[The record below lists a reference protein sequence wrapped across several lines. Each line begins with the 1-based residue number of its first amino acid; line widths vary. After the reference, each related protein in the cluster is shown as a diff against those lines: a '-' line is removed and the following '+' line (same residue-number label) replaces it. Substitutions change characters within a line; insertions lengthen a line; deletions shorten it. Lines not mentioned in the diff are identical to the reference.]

1 MSSADQSQV
10 SLKEPETMN
19 ASTPGEPDEAKR
31 QPVAPKVARA
41 PAIIVTVIVVA
52 IIGLSLWY
60 LVEPQPLTI
69 QGEADA
75 TRIDI
80 AARVDGRVGQ
90 RPVERGDN
98 VTSGELLFQIDNPE
112 LVAKLHEAEAGLSLA
127 SAQLANIQA
136 GTRIEVIAQRKAAV
150 DTALANLTLAQRTFD
165 RVKELAG
172 SGNAP
177 IQRLDENT
185 DSLQVAQRTLDQAKS
200 AYDEAVNGYTAE
212 QRAIAR
218 AGVVSAQASIDTTQ
232 AQVNELVV
240 KAPISA
246 QVYQIGAELGEYVS
260 PGVPLMSLVD
270 LNDVWL
276 RFDLRE
282 DLAKGLKLGDRF
294 QMRVPALGDKLITAE
309 IRVIASK
316 GEYAGWRATRATGD
330 FDLRTFEIRAYPVTP
345 IPELRPGMSVYAT
358 WADSRR

>member
-1 MSSADQSQV
+1 MAEARKVDDEEAAPAAAERPATP
-10 SLKEPETMN
+10 EP
-19 ASTPGEPDEAKR
+19 R
-31 QPVAPKVARA
+31 RAPKVART
-41 PAIIVTVIVVA
+41 PAIIVAIVVCA
-52 IIGLSLWY
+52 VVGLSLWY
-60 LVEPQPLTI
+60 LVQPQPLII

-75 TRIDI
+75 TRVDI

-98 VTSGELLFQIDNPE
+98 VTAGQLLFQIDNPE
-112 LVAKLHEAEAGLSLA
+112 LVAKLRQAQAGLSLA

-136 GTRIEVIAQRKAAV
+136 GTRAEVIAQRKAAV
-150 DTALANLTLAQRTFD
+150 DAATANLTLQQRTYD

-177 IQRLDENT
+177 IQRLDEST

-218 AGVVSAQASIDTTQ
+218 ANVATTQASIDTIQ
-232 AQVNELVV
+232 AQVDELVV
-240 KAPISA
+240 KAPIAA
-246 QVYQIGAELGEYVS
+246 QVYQIGAEVGEYVS
-260 PGVPLMSLVD
+260 PGVPLLSLVD

-282 DLAKGLKLGDRF
+282 DLARGLKVGDRF
-294 QMRVPALGDKLITAE
+294 QMRAPALGDKLITAE
-309 IRVIASK
+309 IRVIAPK

-358 WADSRR
+358 WPESRR